1 MVITPEL
8 PLTGPEGEFQAE
20 PVAILE
26 RKMKKKKGD
35 AYTVFIKVSWAH
47 LPESEATWED
57 YYEMEKRYPEFM
69 AHQTP

>member
-1 MVITPEL
+1 M
-8 PLTGPEGEFQAE
+8 
-20 PVAILE
+20 
-26 RKMKKKKGD
+26 KKKGD

>member
-26 RKMKKKKGD
+26 RKMKKKKR
-35 AYTVFIKVSWAH
+35 
-47 LPESEATWED
+47 
-57 YYEMEKRYPEFM
+57 EMHIQFSLR
-69 AHQTP
+69 

>member
-26 RKMKKKKGD
+26 RKMKKKR
-35 AYTVFIKVSWAH
+35 
-47 LPESEATWED
+47 
-57 YYEMEKRYPEFM
+57 EMHIQFSLR
-69 AHQTP
+69 

>member
-26 RKMKKKKGD
+26 RKIKKKGD